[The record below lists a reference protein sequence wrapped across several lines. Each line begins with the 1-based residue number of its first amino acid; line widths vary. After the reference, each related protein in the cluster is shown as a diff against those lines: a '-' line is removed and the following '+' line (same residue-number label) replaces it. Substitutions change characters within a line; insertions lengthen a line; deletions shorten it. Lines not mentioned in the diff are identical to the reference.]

1 MKTQE
6 LSAMRL
12 SRNFT
17 LSEFEVSKTARELGI
32 DNRVPADLVPRV
44 KALVDEILQPMR
56 TRIEIPIHI
65 SSGYRCPKVNK
76 VNHGAKLSQHMKGEA
91 ADIYIK
97 PEESLGWS
105 LWDVATLIV
114 RFLDFD
120 QLIWEER
127 PNGSRWIHVSYT
139 TRRPNRR
146 QALRTKD
153 GKHYKPLEF

>member
-65 SSGYRCPKVNK
+65 SSGYRCPKVNR
-76 VNHGAKLSQHMKGEA
+76 VNHGAKLSQHMN
-91 ADIYIK
+91 
-97 PEESLGWS
+97 L
-105 LWDVATLIV
+105 
-114 RFLDFD
+114 
-120 QLIWEER
+120 
-127 PNGSRWIHVSYT
+127 H
-139 TRRPNRR
+139 
-146 QALRTKD
+146 QA
-153 GKHYKPLEF
+153 